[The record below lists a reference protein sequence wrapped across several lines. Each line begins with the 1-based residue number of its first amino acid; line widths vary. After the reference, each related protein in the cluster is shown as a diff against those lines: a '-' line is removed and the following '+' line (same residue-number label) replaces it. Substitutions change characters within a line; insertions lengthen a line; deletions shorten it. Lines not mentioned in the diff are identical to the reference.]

1 MICGGCGVEIPIG
14 SWPFCP
20 HPFVKKRDAAIHTS
34 ERVVVYENAA
44 GEVRVPGHTG
54 AMHEKYAAAGFER
67 RELPNFSDIRRLEKD
82 KGLVHESSNYDNSG
96 HQEKDTGART

>member
-1 MICGGCGVEIPIG
+1 MTCINCGEEIHIG
-14 SWPFCP
+14 HYPFCP
-20 HPFVKKRDAAIHTS
+20 HGKVSKRDAAIHTS

-44 GEVRVPGHTG
+44 GEIRVPGHTG

-67 RELPNFSDIRRLEKD
+67 RELPNFSDIRKLEKD